1 MYTALEMQAWRFG
14 VSRKDKGNEIG
25 TSLACIGASHFLG
38 GKSFALL
45 YTLGLVW
52 VGVFEFSFLYISQ
65 KNRVAL
71 AH

>member
-45 YTLGLVW
+45 CTLGLV
-52 VGVFEFSFLYISQ
+52 
-65 KNRVAL
+65 
-71 AH
+71 